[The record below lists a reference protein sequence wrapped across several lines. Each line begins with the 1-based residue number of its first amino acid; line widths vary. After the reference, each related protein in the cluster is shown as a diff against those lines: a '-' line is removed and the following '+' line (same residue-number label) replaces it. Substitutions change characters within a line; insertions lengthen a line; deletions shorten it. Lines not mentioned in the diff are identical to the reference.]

1 MVFRSII
8 FSALMVGIIAGS
20 LYGFFQQFQVNPII
34 YAAEVYEVA
43 EAPDTFALE
52 DATQHSAQEAWTPED
67 RVARISSTL
76 IANILIGIG
85 FALLLI
91 SAMSLHN
98 LKSNKPKLNWQAG
111 ILWGLGLLAI
121 LFIAPS
127 LLGLLPEIPGTL
139 AQTLEN
145 RQIWWVFSALA
156 TASGLA
162 VIYYA
167 PRFVKLL
174 GTALVALPHVIGAPT
189 LATHSYANG
198 DPAAVAALNELSHQF
213 VIMTSVGMLIFCVL
227 LGALSGFCST
237 RFVRLG

>member
-1 MVFRSII
+1 
-8 FSALMVGIIAGS
+8 MVGIIAGS

-174 GTALVALPHVIGAPT
+174 GTAMQQPTSDSIPQNDLSTAVDSTTLSPSVIIQVLGATLLGIVMLYGVGFAPMDVAHNAAHDT
-189 LATHSYANG
+189 RH
-198 DPAAVAALNELSHQF
+198 AVAFPCH
-213 VIMTSVGMLIFCVL
+213 
-227 LGALSGFCST
+227 
-237 RFVRLG
+237 

>member
-1 MVFRSII
+1 MTFRNIL
-8 FSALMVGIIAGS
+8 FSALVVGIVAGS
-20 LYGFFQQFQVNPII
+20 LYGIFQQLKISPII
-34 YAAEVYEVA
+34 YAAEVYEVVEPA
-43 EAPDTFALE
+43 VIGDIQDE
-52 DATQHSAQEAWTPED
+52 AQEPWAPAD
-67 RVARISSTL
+67 GIVRILSTL
-76 IANILIGIG
+76 GGNILAGMG

-156 TASGLA
+156 TATGLA

-167 PRFVKLL
+167 SRFVKLV
-174 GTALVALPHVIGAPT
+174 GVALVALPHVIGAPT

-227 LGALSGFCST
+227 LGALSGFVST
-237 RFVRLG
+237 RFVRFG